1 MRVLILITALA
12 VLTVLHSS
20 HFQREIVYLQAS
32 NKPFKVAPVER
43 WTTKVPNAEH
53 SDKCVLVDYKCPE
66 AFYSS
71 LLNLSEFGCNDYDCV
86 TVITGS

>member
-20 HFQREIVYLQAS
+20 HFQRDVVYLEAS

-43 WTTKVPNAEH
+43 WTTEIPNARH
-53 SDKCVLVDYKCPE
+53 GDKCVFNDYKCPE
-66 AFYSS
+66 QFFFM
-71 LLNLSEFGCNDYDCV
+71 L
-86 TVITGS
+86 TI